1 MASTLKADADD
12 VITLS
17 FLLLPEYAMISL
29 LSAIEPLR
37 IANRLAGK
45 ELYRWQCFSKD
56 GQPVV
61 ASNLMMLQNHL
72 SIDEPTLPKNLIVN
86 ASFHPE
92 KYCDDEAIIKWLR
105 KLQRNDCIIGA
116 LDTGCFMLAKAGL
129 LAHKCITMHW
139 EAIPIFKE
147 QYQRQNISTEL
158 FVIDKHLMTCAGGT
172 AASDMVLY
180 LIGQD
185 HGQALVLNICDQFIK
200 KNIRQ
205 HSDHQQI
212 DLAKSLNI
220 HHPRLLNV
228 LRLMAIN
235 ISNPMTIE
243 QLANCVHISLR
254 QLERLFK
261 QHFKCTAKQYYLRL
275 RLERAQQLLNES
287 DLNIYDI
294 ALITGFSSSSHF
306 CRSYRQHFAI
316 TASQQR
322 ALISN

>member
-1 MASTLKADADD
+1 MASTLKADKNGI
-12 VITLS
+12 ITLS

-56 GQPVV
+56 GLPVT

-72 SIDEPTLPKNLIVN
+72 SIDQPALPDNLIVN

-92 KYCDDEAIIKWLR
+92 KYCDDAPTIKWLR
-105 KLQRNDCIIGA
+105 KLQHNGSNIGA
-116 LDTGCFMLAKAGL
+116 LDTGCFILANAGIL
-129 LAHKCITMHW
+129 DDLCITMHW
-139 EAIPIFKE
+139 EAIPVYKE
-147 QYQRQNISTEL
+147 QYPLQKISSDL

-172 AASDMVLY
+172 AASDMILH
-180 LIGQD
+180 LIGLD
-185 HGQALVLNICDQFIK
+185 HGQAFVLKICDQFIK

-228 LRLMAIN
+228 LRLMSIN
-235 ISNPMTIE
+235 ITNPMSLDA
-243 QLANCVHISLR
+243 LASCVHISLR

-261 QHFKCTAKQYYLRL
+261 QHFSCTAKQYYLRL
-275 RLERAQQLLNES
+275 RLERAQQLLDES
-287 DLNIYDI
+287 ELNIYDI
-294 ALITGFSSSSHF
+294 AMITGFNSSSHF
-306 CRSYRQHFAI
+306 CRCYRSHFSI
-316 TASQQR
+316 TPTQQR
-322 ALISN
+322 SL